1 MNKQIIIDS
10 ELHKQIKVI
19 SAERGMSIKEF
30 IEKAVDLLFQKY
42 HIQINR
48 S

>member
-1 MNKQIIIDS
+1 MVQKLIVIEP
-10 ELHKQIKVI
+10 ELHKQIKII

-42 HIQINR
+42 HIQIKK
-48 S
+48 